1 MTNFFENNKNISV
14 SIFNLQKKISNSD
27 KLEYKSTSILGK
39 KQDLTPIPKINIPEN
54 NLKNILKVYKMQ
66 NNSIPE
72 DIIKIQKKLTSFEK
86 DSRNYKKY
94 TKILAKHIKS
104 YTMKKRVNSHIKTI
118 ETIEKIEQEDNQ
130 NN

>member
-1 MTNFFENNKNISV
+1 MI
-14 SIFNLQKKISNSD
+14 
-27 KLEYKSTSILGK
+27 
-39 KQDLTPIPKINIPEN
+39 
-54 NLKNILKVYKMQ
+54 

-104 YTMKKRVNSHIKTI
+104 HTMKKRVNSHIKTI
-118 ETIEKIEQEDNQ
+118 ESIEKISQEESK
-130 NN
+130 